1 MNVLKKNKKKNN
13 ILDITTNSSFLK
25 TESIINNDNQNEP
38 NSKYKEVDEII
49 LKYLEI
55 KNKLNELWN
64 KLD

>member
-1 MNVLKKNKKKNN
+1 MNLLKKNKKNN
-13 ILDITTNSSFLK
+13 KILDITTNSSFLK
-25 TESIINNDNQNEP
+25 TESIIDNKNEQT
-38 NSKYKEVDEII
+38 NIKHKEVDEII